1 MDQSAILLFNNLPE
15 RLAMNKR
22 IKVIEP
28 NVSVLQTP
36 ANVSL
41 NSNVDLVLTDFTGIK
56 SSSQ

>member
-1 MDQSAILLFNNLPE
+1 MDQSAIVLFNNLPE

-22 IKVIEP
+22 IKVIES
-28 NVSVLQTP
+28 NVSVLQTR

-56 SSSQ
+56 SLSQ

>member
-1 MDQSAILLFNNLPE
+1 MDQSAIVLFSNLPE

-28 NVSVLQTP
+28 NVSVLQTRT
-36 ANVSL
+36 NVSL

-56 SSSQ
+56 SLSQ